1 MYSEKNHYISFGPL
15 KFLRNWYL
23 NRKTKTTSYLIK
35 INNTGIIARIIPIS
49 KWPNFWIKTSNLDA
63 V

>member
-1 MYSEKNHYISFGPL
+1 VYSEKNHYISFGPL

-35 INNTGIIARIIPIS
+35 INNNCIIAGIEVRS
-49 KWPNFWIKTSNLDA
+49 KKLEFGTKITKSYR
-63 V
+63 